1 MRYRVRLG
9 EGQAAAPERLAGEG
23 LSVVGCNGSLEV
35 EVADL
40 AALNRLVDRLRAD
53 RLLIAEVTPL
63 RAALEDV
70 FIEVVEGE
78 ERAAAPSD
86 HGPRTTDH
94 DPGGGR

>member
-1 MRYRVRLG
+1 
-9 EGQAAAPERLAGEG
+9 
-23 LSVVGCNGSLEV
+23 
-35 EVADL
+35 VADL

-53 RLLIAEVTPL
+53 HLLIAEVSPL

-78 ERAAAPSD
+78 ERAAAVSD
-86 HGPRTTDH
+86 PGPRTP